1 MSTNHNRN
9 RDTYYEDDDFFDEEG
24 DSYQDGYQ
32 DKQYGSEDPYK
43 DPAAGRNDSYGEDSR
58 EQDYGDGSYDENAY
72 GNGSY
77 GDGSYAGDGYGDEA
91 YGNDSYGGNGDGG
104 DDAWDENAG
113 NDYYGEGADDS
124 YPEQRRS
131 SGKKSRVKKASK
143 KKSRD
148 RSYREEDLSYDDGY
162 GDAYDES
169 EYDEKTIRKRKR
181 RRLVVFIIEM
191 VALLVVVAVLY
202 AMTRVE
208 KIGKLDISDTNV
220 EENISD
226 EVQQDALTGAM
237 KGYRNIALFGVDSTE
252 GELDQNTRSDA
263 ILILSINEDT
273 GEAKLVSVYRDTLLD
288 IGNGEINKA
297 NAAYAKGGPEQ
308 ALNMLNTNLDLNIT
322 DFVTIG
328 FGGLTDVIN
337 ALGGIQIDVTEDEI
351 PHLNNYQS
359 TMAKELGIDYTEV
372 TTPGLQT
379 LDGLQAT
386 AYCRI
391 RYTSGW
397 DYKRAARQRAVF
409 YATFEKAKSAS
420 ASQISEIAN
429 TAFSEIYTSY
439 DLTTLISDLS
449 TLSNYSL
456 DTEDSIDSMANG
468 FPQQDLRIQSNI
480 GGALGDCVIPRSL
493 SENVTWLHSYLFDD
507 SDYDVTQNVQDTSN
521 TIDDMTK
528 DAVPEEMTDADHA

>member
-1 MSTNHNRN
+1 MAG
-9 RDTYYEDDDFFDEEG
+9 RDSRYQNGYGGSRYPQNYGPEDGYQG
-24 DSYQDGYQ
+24 DPYSDGYSQDGNSQYGNYQDGSYQNDGYQ
-32 DKQYGSEDPYK
+32 DEPYQNDPY
-43 DPAAGRNDSYGEDSR
+43 
-58 EQDYGDGSYDENAY
+58 QDDGNYQDDGSYQNDTY
-72 GNGSY
+72 Q
-77 GDGSYAGDGYGDEA
+77 DGSYQEDGYYQDDGYYQEENPQYGDSQYE
-91 YGNDSYGGNGDGG
+91 DSQ
-104 DDAWDENAG
+104 
-113 NDYYGEGADDS
+113 YGEYQEDGY
-124 YPEQRRS
+124 YP
-131 SGKKSRVKKASK
+131 
-143 KKSRD
+143 
-148 RSYREEDLSYDDGY
+148 DDGY
-162 GDAYDES
+162 GEEPEDYGNGRSSRKSRKES
-169 EYDEKTIRKRKR
+169 VKKQSRGSSRGNGSQRGGKKKSNTKRIVL
-181 RRLVVFIIEM
+181 LVVEIA
-191 VALLVVVAVLY
+191 ALLVVIGILY
-202 AMTRVE
+202 LVTRVE
-208 KIGKLDISDTNV
+208 KVGKADLSESDL
-220 EENISD
+220 ESNISD
-226 EVQQDALTGAM
+226 AVKQDETSGAM
-237 KGYRNIALFGVDSTE
+237 KGYRQIVFFGVDSTE
-252 GELDQNTRSDA
+252 GQLDQKTRSDA
-263 ILILSINEDT
+263 IIIASINQT
-273 GEAKLVSVYRDTLLD
+273 SGEVKLVSVYRDTLMNLSD
-288 IGNGEINKA
+288 DTYNKC

-528 DAVPEEMTDADHA
+528 DVVPEEMTDADHA